1 MSEQLEVTCT
11 ERNAQSA
18 GEEKQDN
25 WRKRKRKRRSQRG
38 TDSGGLLNLP
48 LTRLVLPEAFVLA
61 APSVAIVA
69 MGWKEGWEHSS
80 HNNEQK

>member
-1 MSEQLEVTCT
+1 MQ

-18 GEEKQDN
+18 GEEDQDN
-25 WRKRKRKRRSQRG
+25 WRKRRKRQSQRW

-48 LTRLVLPEAFVLA
+48 LTRLVLPEAFALA

-69 MGWKEGWEHSS
+69 MGCEEGWEQSS